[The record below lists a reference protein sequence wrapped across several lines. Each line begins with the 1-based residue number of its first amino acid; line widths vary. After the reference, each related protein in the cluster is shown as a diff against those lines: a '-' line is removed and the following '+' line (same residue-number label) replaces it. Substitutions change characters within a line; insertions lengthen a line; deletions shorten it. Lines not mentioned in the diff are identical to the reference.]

1 MAHDD
6 VAAERAR
13 LEAVAWGAASRP
25 ADAARARI
33 ALQDLA
39 SGRRPG
45 GRRAVAGVASDTGPD
60 GRPGGTAPASGQV
73 ASPERSAP
81 LPGSSPEPTAPP
93 SVPSPGRSVPER
105 ATVAAEPDPS
115 VQPDASLR
123 PEAGSWAATEARE
136 PGRPDDAGD
145 DVGGEPGLPVGP
157 TRRSRW
163 RTLLWTER
171 PRVWIALGAAAAV
184 GVAFAAGT
192 VVGPVRGDVAAA
204 PSVTPTAGT
213 VTLEQLLDVPQTYA
227 DQLPGPVEAPVS
239 LHSTRLVFTN
249 RALDGGSFDTPWA
262 VWAGVGTD
270 RSTICLVATA
280 NRIESSTA
288 CFPREAALHGSVS
301 MSAQSMSGTLTIAL
315 RGGGVQG
322 RVTNEN

>member
-1 MAHDD
+1 MAHED

-13 LEAVAWGAASRP
+13 LEAVAWGAGSSP

-39 SGRRPG
+39 SGRRSG
-45 GRRAVAGVASDTGPD
+45 GRRAVESVASATGSD
-60 GRPGGTAPASGQV
+60 ERSGGTAPASAQV
-73 ASPERSAP
+73 ALPERSAP
-81 LPGSSPEPTAPP
+81 PPAPSPE
-93 SVPSPGRSVPER
+93 RSVPER
-105 ATVAAEPDPS
+105 PTAAAEPEP
-115 VQPDASLR
+115 SLR
-123 PEAGSWAATEARE
+123 TSAGPWAATDARE
-136 PGRPDDAGD
+136 PERVDDASGD
-145 DVGGEPGLPVGP
+145 GGGESGLPVGP
-157 TRRSRW
+157 TRRSGW

-192 VVGPVRGDVAAA
+192 VVGPVRGDGAAA

-249 RALDGGSFDTPWA
+249 RALDGSSFDTPWA
-262 VWAGVGTD
+262 VWAGIGTD

>member
-13 LEAVAWGAASRP
+13 LEAVAWGAASSP

-39 SGRRPG
+39 SGRRSG
-45 GRRAVAGVASDTGPD
+45 GRRAVAGVASATGPD

-81 LPGSSPEPTAPP
+81 LHDPSPERPAA
-93 SVPSPGRSVPER
+93 GRAAAV
-105 ATVAAEPDPS
+105 AEPDPS
-115 VQPDASLR
+115 PR
-123 PEAGSWAATEARE
+123 TEAGSWAATEARE
-136 PGRPDDAGD
+136 SVRPDDAGD

>member
-13 LEAVAWGAASRP
+13 LEAVAWGAGSSP

-39 SGRRPG
+39 SGRRSG
-45 GRRAVAGVASDTGPD
+45 GRRAVESVASASV
-60 GRPGGTAPASGQV
+60 GGERSGGAAPPSAQV

-81 LPGSSPEPTAPP
+81 PPVASPE
-93 SVPSPGRSVPER
+93 RSVPGR
-105 ATVAAEPDPS
+105 PTAAAEPEP
-115 VQPDASLR
+115 SLR
-123 PEAGSWAATEARE
+123 TSAGPWAATEARE
-136 PGRPDDAGD
+136 PERVDDASGD
-145 DVGGEPGLPVGP
+145 GGGESGLPVEP
-157 TRRSRW
+157 TRRSGW

-249 RALDGGSFDTPWA
+249 RALDGSSFDTPWA
-262 VWAGVGTD
+262 VWAGIGTD

>member
-13 LEAVAWGAASRP
+13 LEAVAWGAASSP

-39 SGRRPG
+39 SGRRSG
-45 GRRAVAGVASDTGPD
+45 GRRAGAGVASATVSD

-81 LPGSSPEPTAPP
+81 LPGSSPELTAPL
-93 SVPSPGRSVPER
+93 SVPSPERSVPER
-105 ATVAAEPDPS
+105 AAAVAEPDPT
-115 VQPDASLR
+115 PR
-123 PEAGSWAATEARE
+123 TEAGSWAATEARE
-136 PGRPDDAGD
+136 PDRPDDAGD
-145 DVGGEPGLPVGP
+145 DVGGESGLPVGP

>member
-1 MAHDD
+1 M
-6 VAAERAR
+6 
-13 LEAVAWGAASRP
+13 
-25 ADAARARI
+25 
-33 ALQDLA
+33 
-39 SGRRPG
+39 
-45 GRRAVAGVASDTGPD
+45 
-60 GRPGGTAPASGQV
+60 
-73 ASPERSAP
+73 
-81 LPGSSPEPTAPP
+81 
-93 SVPSPGRSVPER
+93 
-105 ATVAAEPDPS
+105 
-115 VQPDASLR
+115 
-123 PEAGSWAATEARE
+123 TEARG
-136 PGRPDDAGD
+136 PDRADDAGD
-145 DVGGEPGLPVGP
+145 DVGGEPRLPALP

-192 VVGPVRGDVAAA
+192 VVGTTRSEVAAA